1 LTNDTVR
8 TTQLLLQE
16 LDLEAHFTRRHLERV
31 PMDRLD
37 FKPHEKSMT
46 LGWLATFIAILPS
59 WGAITFG
66 PAEFDVAGPMPPEH
80 SRIATSQDELLD
92 LFDRNI
98 VAAREAL
105 TRMTDDRLD
114 EPWSLKAGDHTV
126 FTQPRGLVYRTFIVN
141 HLVHHRAQLGV
152 FLRMLGAPV
161 PAVYN
166 DSADEK
172 GGMFMEGVSSSR
184 ATSESETPRSAT
196 DPASRGSTA

>member
-1 LTNDTVR
+1 VR

-16 LDLEAHFTRRHLERV
+16 LDLEADFTRRHLERV

-59 WGAITFG
+59 WGAITLG
-66 PAEFDVAGPMPPEH
+66 PAEFDVAGPVPPEH
-80 SRIATSQDELLD
+80 SRIATSQDELLA

-98 VAAREAL
+98 AAAREAL

-152 FLRMLGAPV
+152 FLRMLGVPV

-172 GGMFMEGVSSSR
+172 GGMFM
-184 ATSESETPRSAT
+184 
-196 DPASRGSTA
+196 